1 MKMQWA
7 QVLLIVFAMYYLSA
21 CERDASKE
29 SNRLMIET
37 IKEVSKE
44 VRAVKAELL
53 DTNLKLIETKIE
65 LNRFHS
71 DMNAHNLKMQRKTP

>member
-44 VRAVKAELL
+44 VRNVKSELL
-53 DTNLKLIETKIE
+53 DTNIKLIETKIQ
-65 LNRFHS
+65 LSRFHS
-71 DMNAHNLKMQRKTP
+71 DMNAHNLKMQRKTL

>member
-7 QVLLIVFAMYYLSA
+7 QVLLIVFAIYYLSA
-21 CERDASKE
+21 CERDAMKE
-29 SNRLMIET
+29 SNRLMRET

-65 LNRFHS
+65 LSRFHS
-71 DMNAHNLKMQRKTP
+71 DMNAHNLKMQRKIL